1 MIDTPMTAEVNRQ
14 ALNTSPP
21 DVQPTLSQLVSGIAD
36 DAQRLIQQQYH
47 MFRAEVKEDM
57 RRTKAAV
64 QYLGVGAGLAVV
76 GALFLLV
83 SLPLLLNWAFT
94 WPAWGGFAL
103 IGGILVVG
111 GGVALFAGK
120 RIFEKNNPLPDKTL
134 NALEENLSWI
144 TNRQK

>member
-1 MIDTPMTAEVNRQ
+1 MIDTPSTTEVNRQ

-21 DVQPTLSQLVSGIAD
+21 EQQPSLTQLVSGIAD

-64 QYLGVGAGLAVV
+64 QYLGVGAGLALV
-76 GALFLLV
+76 GVIFLLIA
-83 SLPLLLNWAFT
+83 LPLLLNWAFN
-94 WPAWGGFAL
+94 WPGWGGWAL
-103 IGGILVVG
+103 VGGTLVIVGGI
-111 GGVALFAGK
+111 ALYAGK